1 MTRDNR
7 RYGPDLRHSRTTAA
21 PAWHNAA
28 ALVLFALCAVLCG
41 FSIAIIGGV
50 L

>member
-7 RYGPDLRHSRTTAA
+7 RYGPDLRHHRPATT
-21 PAWHNAA
+21 PTWHNAA
-28 ALVLFALCAVLCG
+28 ALALFALCAVLCG
-41 FSIAIIGGV
+41 ISIAIIGGV